1 MSEKKQTRFLTSMKT
16 HLASLFGKGARFFR
30 LLNDRI
36 SALIKSTGSVWGI
49 IVALWAASIYLL
61 VNFFLPGKVSA
72 EYFLYVYQPVLWIS
86 LALLAWLGWRFGLA
100 ERPKPAL
107 TLTLTAFLLAFGQI
121 AALAIAGLLLGFG
134 YSPYSHEL
142 SAVLRNLFYLVTLLV
157 GLEMLRAYLVTRFKG
172 SQSWI
177 SFVLV
182 SLFLSILRIAPATF
196 GQLDTLQ
203 SSIQVIGERLLPTLA
218 QNMLATLLA
227 MLGGPLPSII
237 YLGVPQLFEW
247 LSPILPNPG
256 WFVTA
261 FIGTVIPAYGM
272 VIVYNQFIAEPEEQ
286 VEAEQEGQAK
296 IRETGEFTSWALVAL
311 FTLVLVGFS
320 TGLFGVDPSLIGS
333 GSMVPNLRVG
343 DIVVAREVPIETVRT
358 GDVITF
364 YQDGI
369 TIVHRVIDIQ
379 NDAGK
384 IIFTT
389 KGDANDSADPL
400 VLEEFYKG
408 KVIFTIPKIGW
419 ISIYVRNTLVKVL

>member
-1 MSEKKQTRFLTSMKT
+1 MKT
-16 HLASLFGKGARFFR
+16 HLSSLFGKGAQFFR
-30 LLNDRI
+30 LLDERI

-49 IVALWAASIYLL
+49 IVAVWAVSIYLL
-61 VNFFLPGKVSA
+61 VNFFLPGRIDA
-72 EYFLYVYQPVLWIS
+72 NRFLYVYQPILWVS
-86 LALLAWLGWRFGLA
+86 LAFLAWLGWRFGLA

-107 TLTLTAFLLAFGQI
+107 ALGFTAFLLALSQI

-134 YSPYSHEL
+134 YSPYNHEL
-142 SAVLRNLFYLVTLLV
+142 NAVLRNMLYLVTLLV
-157 GLEMLRAYLVTRFKG
+157 GLEMLRAYLITRYKG
-172 SQSWI
+172 SHSWI

-203 SSIQVIGERLLPTLA
+203 SSMQTIGERLLPTLA
-218 QNMLATLLA
+218 QNLLATLLA
-227 MLGGPLPSII
+227 MLGGPLASLI
-237 YLGVPQLFEW
+237 YLGTLQLFEW
-247 LSPILPNPG
+247 LSPVLPNPG

-272 VIVYNQFIAEPEEQ
+272 VIVYNQFIAESEEQEQ
-286 VEAEQEGQAK
+286 VELEQEGQAK
-296 IRETGEFTSWALVAL
+296 VRETGEFTSWALVAL

-333 GSMVPNLRVG
+333 GSMVPVLRVG
-343 DIVVAREVPIETVRT
+343 DIVVAREVPIETVRI

-379 NDAGK
+379 NDGGK

-389 KGDANDSADPL
+389 KGDANDSADPP

-408 KVIFTIPKIGW
+408 KVIFAIPKIGW
-419 ISIYVRNTLVKVL
+419 ISIYVRNTLVKIL